1 MNRAII
7 VAAGQGVRMQ
17 ADQRKQFLYLAGRPI
32 LMHTLCAF
40 DACHA
45 IDQLIVVVPTE
56 EIAYCQENILEPAG
70 FEDNVSLVAGGKRRQ
85 DSVFNGLESIPDNK
99 GIVLIHDGVR
109 PLVTSEVIEGCIQ
122 GAEEWGSCIPVILP
136 VDTPKQ
142 VDDTGVITDTIDRNG
157 LRMAQT
163 PQAFQLPIIR
173 KAHQTAADN
182 GWLATDDA
190 SLVERMGMNVHIV
203 QGKQENLKITTAQ
216 DLALAQFYLSQRLPA
231 EDGLQ

>member
-17 ADQRKQFLYLAGRPI
+17 GDLRKQFLQLSGRPI

-40 DACHA
+40 NACRA
-45 IDQLIVVVPTE
+45 IDQLIVVVPSE
-56 EIAYCQENILEPAG
+56 EFPYCQEKILKPAG
-70 FEDNVSLVAGGKRRQ
+70 LEGSVSLVAGGKRRQ
-85 DSVFNGLESIPDNK
+85 DSVFNGLESISDDN

-109 PLVTSEVIEGCIQ
+109 PLVSEEIIEACIQ
-122 GAEEWGSCIPVILP
+122 GALRWGSCIPVILP

-142 VDDTGVITDTIDRNG
+142 VNEAGVISRTIDRKA

-173 KAHQTAADN
+173 KAHQTAFDN
-182 GWLATDDA
+182 GWQATDDA
-190 SLVERMGMNVHIV
+190 SLVERLGLDVHIV
-203 QGKQENLKITTAQ
+203 QGMQENLKITTAQ
-216 DLALAQFYLSQRLPA
+216 DMTLAQFYINKK
-231 EDGLQ
+231 